1 LRDKTKEKAFEELG
15 ELYILIGEEREAGRA
30 FINAGKKDKAR
41 ECYQT
46 SCFFTKKDE
55 EMLKETEKEL
65 IELSGNKSREIIAA
79 ENEIKNIDD
88 FSDLGIKDKGKL

>member
-1 LRDKTKEKAFEELG
+1 
-15 ELYILIGEEREAGRA
+15 
-30 FINAGKKDKAR
+30 
-41 ECYQT
+41 
-46 SCFFTKKDE
+46 
-55 EMLKETEKEL
+55 MLKETEKEL